1 MRHAEL
7 NEAWRRAMA
16 ATITEVR
23 EEHGLSKRA
32 LARQLDCEPSYVV
45 QWEQAQGISPGWV
58 LEIEISLGLETGE
71 LMGRAAGKVAHGE
84 HANSGDIVSED
95 IPGCLSPRIEG
106 LLAAA

>member
-7 NEAWRRAMA
+7 NEAWRHAMA

-23 EEHGLSKRA
+23 EEHDLSKRA

-58 LEIEISLGLETGE
+58 LEIEVAVGLEPGE
-71 LMGRAAGKVAHGE
+71 LMSRAAGKIMHGE
-84 HANSGDIVSED
+84 VANSGDIVSED
-95 IPGCLSPRIEG
+95 IPG
-106 LLAAA
+106 